1 MTEAVKSVPEGY
13 HTVTPYFTVADAG
26 GFLDFLK
33 QVFDAEETERMAGPD
48 GRVRH
53 AEARIGNSKVM
64 IGQATEQWRGK
75 PNAVYVYVADVD
87 ATYHKALGAGARTI
101 SEPTT
106 HFYGDRS
113 GGDRGLRWQH
123 VVDRQ
128 QGGKRD
134 IRGGAAPVREPGQGL
149 RA

>member
-1 MTEAVKSVPEGY
+1 MTKAVNPVPEGY

-33 QVFDAEETERMAGPD
+33 QVFDAEETERVAGSD
-48 GRVRH
+48 GRIRH

-64 IGQATEQWRGK
+64 IGEATEQWRGK

-87 ATYHKALGAGARTI
+87 ATYHRALAAGARTI
-101 SEPTT
+101 SQPTT

-113 GGDRGLRWQH
+113 GGIEDSEGNTWWIASRVEDVTAEELQR
-123 VVDRQ
+123 RFAS
-128 QGGKRD
+128 QG
-134 IRGGAAPVREPGQGL
+134 